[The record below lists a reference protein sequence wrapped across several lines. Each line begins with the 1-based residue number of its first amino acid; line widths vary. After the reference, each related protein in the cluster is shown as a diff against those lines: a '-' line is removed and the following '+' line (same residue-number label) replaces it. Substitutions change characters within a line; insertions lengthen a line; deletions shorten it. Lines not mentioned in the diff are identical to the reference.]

1 MTKPRGNLPWARL
14 QSSSVIVH
22 RRPCSR
28 NVALKHTFA
37 LRFLPRQLA
46 RTAHGFGLFARA
58 LDRRLLE
65 MLPKLRFT
73 EHAFALHLLLERPKR
88 LIDIVV
94 ANLYLH
100 WFSPPFLS
108 VSFEIPQ
115 ERAI

>member
-1 MTKPRGNLPWARL
+1 
-14 QSSSVIVH
+14 
-22 RRPCSR
+22 
-28 NVALKHTFA
+28 
-37 LRFLPRQLA
+37 
-46 RTAHGFGLFARA
+46 
-58 LDRRLLE
+58 
-65 MLPKLRFT
+65 MLPKLHFA
-73 EHAFALHLLLERPKR
+73 EHAFALHLLLERPER